1 MIPVLRVVLHPFI
14 ASMPISLLGL
24 LVALGSC
31 LAHLPSIPSH
41 SGTAH
46 QISLS
51 VGLMSYVLNA
61 PRQTLISAN
70 KEGLVSLTG
79 KYHSHSLVSRDHG
92 HTYSGG
98 GYLAI
103 HLLGV
108 STGTLI
114 IPHSPSYFR
123 RQQVAAKG
131 RHNNDAGERTDSSTD
146 AIQHRVHAP
155 VYRENDKTATELF
168 SYAVIYWV
176 LFGISKYLHI
186 GGPDVSRRV
195 VCSCSFF

>member
-1 MIPVLRVVLHPFI
+1 L
-14 ASMPISLLGL
+14 
-24 LVALGSC
+24 
-31 LAHLPSIPSH
+31 
-41 SGTAH
+41 T
-46 QISLS
+46 
-51 VGLMSYVLNA
+51 SYVLNT

-79 KYHSHSLVSRDHG
+79 EHRLAFFLPLDRG
-92 HTYSGG
+92 HAYSGK

-103 HLLGV
+103 HLLGL

-123 RQQVAAKG
+123 RQQAAVK
-131 RHNNDAGERTDSSTD
+131 RRRKNDAIDRTDAATE
-146 AIQHRVHAP
+146 AIQDQVSVPA
-155 VYRENDKTATELF
+155 YRENDKTATELF

-186 GGPDVSRRV
+186 GGPDVSRRLV
-195 VCSCSFF
+195 RSCYLSQ

>member
-1 MIPVLRVVLHPFI
+1 
-14 ASMPISLLGL
+14 
-24 LVALGSC
+24 
-31 LAHLPSIPSH
+31 
-41 SGTAH
+41 
-46 QISLS
+46 
-51 VGLMSYVLNA
+51 MSYVLNA

-70 KEGLVSLTG
+70 KEGLVSLAG
-79 KYHSHSLVSRDHG
+79 KYYPSLVSPDHG
-92 HTYSGG
+92 HTYSGR

-103 HLLGV
+103 HLLGL

-131 RHNNDAGERTDSSTD
+131 RRNNDAGGRTDSATD
-146 AIQHRVHAP
+146 AIQRKVDVP

-176 LFGISKYLHI
+176 LFSISKYLHI

-195 VCSCSFF
+195 VCPFILFNDVLVVD